1 MYIFTRFLSVNGRNQ
16 YTYFPL
22 YIAMDKDAKIRK
34 LEDEL
39 ESVRRKLAVVEE
51 ELVASKIHLKR
62 YTNPERN
69 RRYYENNKE
78 AVKERSRIYKK
89 TTKYRSTPEQI
100 KEYNR
105 RAYLKR
111 KEKLQQE
118 KKLAEK
124 QEVGENI

>member
-1 MYIFTRFLSVNGRNQ
+1 
-16 YTYFPL
+16 
-22 YIAMDKDAKIRK
+22 MDKDAKIRK